1 MRTHLLVERVE
12 QLLTGGRTCECGA
25 AFLRTTESAQ
35 VKKAFRSAVEHDP
48 HAIEKVHD
56 GRSRLAH
63 ARHHGLVRQEIA
75 AIDGIV
81 DVLPDRITFTLGVE
95 HRIDTALCA
104 D

>member
-1 MRTHLLVERVE
+1 MLVERVE

-63 ARHHGLVRQEIA
+63 ACHHGLVRQEIA

-81 DVLPDRITFTLGVE
+81 DVLPDRIAFTLGVE